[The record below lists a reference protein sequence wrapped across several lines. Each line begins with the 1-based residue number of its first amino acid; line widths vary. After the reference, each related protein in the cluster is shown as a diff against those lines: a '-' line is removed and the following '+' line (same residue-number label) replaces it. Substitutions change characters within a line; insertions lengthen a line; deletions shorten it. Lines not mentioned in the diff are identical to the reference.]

1 MREDILDKTAIEDI
15 SHIRISKPS
24 QTVKY
29 SIIRCPVCGTES
41 GKLSKTKAFCPE
53 CLREFTIGDSV
64 LEKVFNEKEYA
75 VCNVCGKFKSKQD
88 ILKSGICGFCRLLQR
103 DYIEGKCGICGKE
116 KPIHKKTG
124 LCYYYHCDTRR
135 KRRETDE

>member
-15 SHIRISKPS
+15 SHIRISKPP

-29 SIIRCPVCGTES
+29 SIIRCPECGTES
-41 GKLSKTKAFCPE
+41 GKLGIKKAFCPE
-53 CLREFTIGDSV
+53 CLREFTIGDSE
-64 LEKVFNEKEYA
+64 LEKVFSENESA
-75 VCNVCGKFKSKQD
+75 VCIVCGKLKSKQD

-103 DYIEGKCGICGKE
+103 DYIEGKCKICGKE

-124 LCYYYHCDTRR
+124 LCYYHHCENR
-135 KRRETDE
+135 KRRKADE